1 MARKSFEFVF
11 ALAASINS
19 SFNASFSTA
28 TTKIKSL
35 KSSVEELNSVQS
47 GINNAFSKGIINQK
61 SFDNAQKQINIM
73 NKSMQKAATT
83 EMFQKSFI
91 DATAFYYGAKNIAAF
106 LATPVQAAMK
116 FESAMADVKKV
127 VDFDTPQQFK
137 EMGNDILNLSKR
149 IPMSA
154 EGLAQIVA
162 SGGQAGIAKNE
173 LIGFAESAA
182 KMGVAFDIT
191 ADQAGDMM
199 AKWRTAFKMNQ
210 TQVVELA
217 DKINFLGNTTAASA
231 PLISDVV
238 TRIGPLGSVGGVAS
252 GEIAALGASLVGSGI
267 QSDVAA
273 TGIKNMILTM
283 TAGVSATKAQSKAF
297 DQLGLD
303 AQTMAVKM
311 QKDSKSAILEMLHS
325 IKSLDKVQQ
334 SQVMSDLFGER
345 AIAAIAPLLSNLDA
359 LQENFDKVGQSSN
372 YAGSMNQEYERVAD
386 TTGNSVKLMQQRIEA
401 ANVKIGEG
409 LLPVVATV
417 TEYLGGMAST
427 IGDVAGKYPEL
438 TNKTVEFG
446 GALLF
451 AVGLWHLWNLAS
463 NGARALNAAY
473 NLALESQ
480 TIAHLK
486 NVAAMG
492 KGIVMQK
499 TYAAA
504 TKLATLAQQA
514 FNLALAAPWG
524 WILVIIATVVVAGT
538 ILYKHWDKI
547 KTFFTE
553 LWESPTAR
561 MMMFVTG
568 PIGWLVAAVSSII
581 TNWDTIKSYFE
592 YFWDNPEA
600 AIFRF
605 TSYVKEQ
612 LKSAADWVENKWNSI
627 KEFLSTPIF
636 GSVNVTASG
645 NGRAT
650 RASIAQNAA
659 GGIYGKGAFLTTFA
673 EHSGESAIPHTPTRR
688 NIDLLAQTNRIMG
701 NPIGGSSI
709 NATFAPNITVNGGT
723 TVEDVRSVMDDEM
736 RKFEAMLRRVAEQQ
750 RRVSYG

>member
-19 SFNASFSTA
+19 SFNTSFSTA

-35 KSSVEELNSVQS
+35 KSSVKELNSVQS

-91 DATAFYYGAKNIAAF
+91 DATAFYYGAKNLISF
-106 LATPVQAAMK
+106 LAGPTQAAMQ

-127 VDFDTPQQFK
+127 VDFDSPQEFK
-137 EMGNDILNLSKR
+137 TMGKDILSMSKY
-149 IPMSA
+149 IPMTA

-162 SGGQAGIAKNE
+162 SGGQAGLAKHE
-173 LIGFAESAA
+173 LTSFAESAA

-191 ADQAGDMM
+191 AEQAGDMM
-199 AKWRTAFKMNQ
+199 AKWRTAFQMNQ
-210 TQVVELA
+210 DQVVILA
-217 DKINFLGNTTAASA
+217 DKINYLGNTTAASA

-238 TRIGPLGSVGGVAS
+238 TRIGPLGAVGGVAS

-267 QSDVAA
+267 QSEVAA
-273 TGIKNMILTM
+273 TGIKNMILTL
-283 TAGVSATKAQSKAF
+283 TAGASATKSQANAF
-297 DQLGLD
+297 HSLGLD
-303 AQTMAVKM
+303 AQDMAVKM
-311 QKDSKSAILEMLHS
+311 QKDSKGAILEVLTS
-325 IKSLDKVQQ
+325 IQRLDKVQQ
-334 SQVMSDLFGER
+334 SSVMSDLFGLK
-345 AIAAIAPLLSNLDA
+345 AVGAIAPLLSNLDA
-359 LQENFDKVGQSSN
+359 LKDNFQKVANAEN
-372 YAGSMNQEYERVAD
+372 YTGSMGKEFEVRAN
-386 TTGNSVKLMQQRIEA
+386 TTANNVQLMKNRMEA
-401 ANVKIGEG
+401 AQIAIGEG
-409 LLPVVATV
+409 LLPVVTV
-417 TEYLGGMAST
+417 GAEYLGEMASAV
-427 IGDVAGKYPEL
+427 GEVATNYPWL
-438 TNKTVEFG
+438 TNGLIMFA
-446 GALLF
+446 GAMLG
-451 AVGLWHLWNLAS
+451 AVAVWH
-463 NGARALNAAY
+463 AY
-473 NLALESQ
+473 NLLMTGGRAIMAGMSAAQ
-480 TIAHLK
+480 KVHTGVLK
-486 NVAAMG
+486 IWTLTV
-492 KGIVMQK
+492 KGC
-499 TYAAA
+499 AAA
-504 TKLATLAQQA
+504 QKL
-514 FNLALAAPWG
+514 FNLALIAMPIGWLLFAIAA
-524 WILVIIATVVVAGT
+524 LVVGGT
-538 ILYKHWDKI
+538 ILYRNWDKV
-547 KTFFTE
+547 KQFFTE
-553 LWESPTAR
+553 LWNNPTAR
-561 MMMFVTG
+561 LLMFVTG
-568 PIGWLVAAVSSII
+568 PIGWLVGAI
-581 TNWDTIKSYFE
+581 TYVISHWDELKSYFE

>member
-91 DATAFYYGAKNIAAF
+91 DATAFYYGAKNLISF
-106 LATPVQAAMK
+106 LAGPTQAAMQ

-127 VDFDTPQQFK
+127 VDFDSPQEFK
-137 EMGNDILNLSKR
+137 TMGKDILNMSKC
-149 IPMSA
+149 IPMTA

-162 SGGQAGIAKNE
+162 SGGQAGLAKHE
-173 LIGFAESAA
+173 LTSFAESAA

-191 ADQAGDMM
+191 AEQAGEMM
-199 AKWRTAFKMNQ
+199 AKWRTAFQMNQ
-210 TQVVELA
+210 DQVVILA
-217 DKINFLGNTTAASA
+217 DKINYLGNTTAASA

-238 TRIGPLGSVGGVAS
+238 TRIGPLGAVGGVAS

-267 QSDVAA
+267 QSEVAA
-273 TGIKNMILTM
+273 TGIKNMILTL
-283 TAGVSATKAQSKAF
+283 TAGASATKSQANAF
-297 DQLGLD
+297 HSLGLD
-303 AQTMAVKM
+303 AQDMAVKM
-311 QKDSKSAILEMLHS
+311 QKDSKGAILEVLTS
-325 IKSLDKVQQ
+325 IQRLDKVQQ
-334 SQVMSDLFGER
+334 SSVMSDLFGLK
-345 AIAAIAPLLSNLDA
+345 AVGAIAPLLSNLDA
-359 LQENFDKVGQSSN
+359 LKDNFQKVANAEN
-372 YAGSMNQEYERVAD
+372 YTGSMGKEFEVRAK
-386 TTGNSVKLMQQRIEA
+386 TTANNVQLMKNRMEA
-401 ANVKIGEG
+401 AQIAIGEG
-409 LLPVVATV
+409 LLPVVTV
-417 TEYLGGMAST
+417 GAEYLGEMASAVGEAAT
-427 IGDVAGKYPEL
+427 NNPWL
-438 TNKTVEFG
+438 TNSLIILTG
-446 GALLF
+446 GILTA
-451 AVGLWHLWNLAS
+451 
-463 NGARALNAAY
+463 
-473 NLALESQ
+473 
-480 TIAHLK
+480 
-486 NVAAMG
+486 VAAWHAFHLVATGYRAVLAGMSAAQKVHTSVLKIWTLTV
-492 KGIVMQK
+492 KGC
-499 TYAAA
+499 AAA
-504 TKLATLAQQA
+504 QKL
-514 FNLALAAPWG
+514 FNLALTTMPIGWLLFAIAA
-524 WILVIIATVVVAGT
+524 LVGGGT
-538 ILYKHWDKI
+538 ILYRNWDKV
-547 KTFFTE
+547 KQFFTE
-553 LWESPTAR
+553 LWNNPTAR
-561 MMMFVTG
+561 LLMFVTG

-673 EHSGESAIPHTPTRR
+673 ERSGESAIPHTPTRR

-723 TVEDVRSVMDDEM
+723 TVETVEDVRSVMDDEM